1 MAVHDVGP
9 VKSTSPIATLGS
21 GGEFAPSTA
30 TMSRPEVR
38 PPEIST
44 SRWTAPV
51 KGTEPSTR
59 NACHQYPWAPELG
72 KDISRKPPGVPPAL
86 RYVPND
92 PVPNGSKVQL
102 PASKPKPLFTV
113 LPEPIAWIPG
123 TTYAGAATRAA
134 KSVITKMMK
143 PTRAIVHKIERTVRP
158 PDGAAGGRYAHA
170 AVGRPQR
177 GQKFPRNRVPQ
188 RGHGHPIGAAVGSG
202 GAGAE
207 AIAGAPHRGQKRPSK
222 IAPQRT
228 HCIRSHTRAP
238 RYLMLRCAAAR
249 KAVLISIPREDLY
262 RVGRLRGPPSRAAEA
277 PRTGGMTAWSTR
289 REAGRTPTCG
299 SRRFGR
305 RRSISGETI
314 SSRSRGNEG
323 PPPKGRRSSSPFPEA
338 TNLPDKTE
346 RFKRSLTFPDD
357 PDVRACIADK
367 IRSLQSTRADAPRSA
382 KSDRG
387 L

>member
-1 MAVHDVGP
+1 
-9 VKSTSPIATLGS
+9 
-21 GGEFAPSTA
+21 
-30 TMSRPEVR
+30 
-38 PPEIST
+38 
-44 SRWTAPV
+44 
-51 KGTEPSTR
+51 
-59 NACHQYPWAPELG
+59 
-72 KDISRKPPGVPPAL
+72 
-86 RYVPND
+86 
-92 PVPNGSKVQL
+92 
-102 PASKPKPLFTV
+102 
-113 LPEPIAWIPG
+113 
-123 TTYAGAATRAA
+123 
-134 KSVITKMMK
+134 
-143 PTRAIVHKIERTVRP
+143 
-158 PDGAAGGRYAHA
+158 
-170 AVGRPQR
+170 
-177 GQKFPRNRVPQ
+177 VPQ

-249 KAVLISIPREDLY
+249 KAVLISIPREDSY